1 MVQVGDTNFWIQG
14 NSLYLHISL
23 TIIASVLLFT
33 GGTTTKI
40 KYIDALFLASSATT
54 QTGLNSVDLNSLS
67 IWQQFI
73 LYGFTAITVP
83 IWMHGSIS
91 FIRLY
96 WFRRK
101 FKDVVRQNRTR
112 KFQRKLRKSLMK
124 KSEDDEEQG
133 VRGRKIRVMLPYLH
147 SLRSPTSLKNFSR
160 FDTHD
165 STNNPYFPDNP
176 PSPKA
181 DISKDEYF
189 GKYLP
194 KKSDTLDMDLESHNM
209 TFHDYEPSIEN
220 KNYDFGSSHSASMQ
234 MYEMD
239 DLHPRLRRQS
249 SFISSVNPLEAD
261 YTRETL
267 SEGALVQESLPMA
280 YSYSDTNLVVSR
292 DSFTLTGDD
301 NLFPEGG
308 LRPANTIDGIV
319 RSSLSS
325 SSLSKDTEPSTVDMH
340 IAFTGLNKPTI
351 ERERNL
357 KLRKKSRFYKKS
369 LRSRFSRG
377 LHRPIRWTKSFTSN
391 RRNLTLE
398 RVLSSAFAKKHEPSI
413 SSRHTTMSLPYL
425 SYNPTVD
432 RNSAFV
438 ALSKEQR
445 DELGGIEYR
454 ALKCVCSMVILYF
467 IIFNIAAFVTFIVF
481 AYTAVGS
488 REVID
493 SYDLRRGWWALFSS
507 ASSFND
513 LGFSLI
519 PSSFVPMNRN
529 IFLLLISSL
538 FIIAGNTGFP
548 CFFRTFIWTTYK
560 LYPFSFE
567 KKEAMAFL
575 LDHPRRCF
583 TLLFPSGATWVLFFV
598 LLLLNVIDLVLFMV
612 LDTGSKAV
620 ASLPKGIRV
629 VNAIFQSVCTRTAG
643 FTSVSISELHPAV
656 LVSYMVMMYISVYPV
671 AINMRNTN
679 VYEERSLGV
688 YRTEDDEGKSFLK
701 DHLTEQL
708 SYDLWYIFLGLF
720 IICICEGGKISNP
733 LDTDF
738 SIFTVLFEVVSAYG
752 TVGLST
758 GLSSSNCSLSA
769 RFTTISKLVII
780 ALELRGR
787 HRGLPRAVVRA
798 ILLPSEKN
806 NLKEEE
812 DYQRRHGFSIDNAR
826 GSIAVSRD

>member
-1 MVQVGDTNFWIQG
+1 
-14 NSLYLHISL
+14 YLHISL

-101 FKDVVRQNRTR
+101 FK
-112 KFQRKLRKSLMK
+112 
-124 KSEDDEEQG
+124 
-133 VRGRKIRVMLPYLH
+133 
-147 SLRSPTSLKNFSR
+147 
-160 FDTHD
+160 
-165 STNNPYFPDNP
+165 
-176 PSPKA
+176 
-181 DISKDEYF
+181 
-189 GKYLP
+189 
-194 KKSDTLDMDLESHNM
+194 
-209 TFHDYEPSIEN
+209 
-220 KNYDFGSSHSASMQ
+220 
-234 MYEMD
+234 
-239 DLHPRLRRQS
+239 
-249 SFISSVNPLEAD
+249 
-261 YTRETL
+261 
-267 SEGALVQESLPMA
+267 
-280 YSYSDTNLVVSR
+280 
-292 DSFTLTGDD
+292 
-301 NLFPEGG
+301 
-308 LRPANTIDGIV
+308 
-319 RSSLSS
+319 
-325 SSLSKDTEPSTVDMH
+325 
-340 IAFTGLNKPTI
+340 
-351 ERERNL
+351 
-357 KLRKKSRFYKKS
+357 
-369 LRSRFSRG
+369 
-377 LHRPIRWTKSFTSN
+377 
-391 RRNLTLE
+391 
-398 RVLSSAFAKKHEPSI
+398 
-413 SSRHTTMSLPYL
+413 
-425 SYNPTVD
+425 
-432 RNSAFV
+432 
-438 ALSKEQR
+438 
-445 DELGGIEYR
+445 
-454 ALKCVCSMVILYF
+454 CSMVILYF

-629 VNAIFQSVCTRTAG
+629 VNAIFWSVCTRTAG

-701 DHLTEQL
+701 D
-708 SYDLWYIFLGLF
+708 
-720 IICICEGGKISNP
+720 
-733 LDTDF
+733 
-738 SIFTVLFEVVSAYG
+738 
-752 TVGLST
+752 
-758 GLSSSNCSLSA
+758 
-769 RFTTISKLVII
+769 
-780 ALELRGR
+780 
-787 HRGLPRAVVRA
+787 
-798 ILLPSEKN
+798 
-806 NLKEEE
+806 
-812 DYQRRHGFSIDNAR
+812 
-826 GSIAVSRD
+826 